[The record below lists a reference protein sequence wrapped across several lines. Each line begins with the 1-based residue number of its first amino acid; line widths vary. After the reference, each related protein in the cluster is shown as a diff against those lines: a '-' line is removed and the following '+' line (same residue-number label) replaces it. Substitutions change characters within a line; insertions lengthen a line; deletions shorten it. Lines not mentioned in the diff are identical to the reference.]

1 MMRHDYD
8 YHDGCGAGR
17 VELELSLKPFVDTS
31 AEGCRKVAR
40 TLFRQWM
47 PLIRRG
53 TSTAVMLWV
62 ADGSEILDYNG
73 REEDDFPWCQYIG
86 TGNPTVDEHT
96 IHTPEQWLSLHV
108 RPFPYR
114 GPEELRK
121 FTYGEL

>member
-53 TSTAVMLWV
+53 TSTAVMLWG
-62 ADGSEILDYNG
+62 ADGSEILSEVSVG
-73 REEDDFPWCQYIG
+73 IPMMRVIG
-86 TGNPTVDEHT
+86 GQAAGVKMVTKAGAFGTQDAISNA
-96 IHTPEQWLSLHV
+96 
-108 RPFPYR
+108 F
-114 GPEELRK
+114 RK
-121 FTYGEL
+121 LKEI